1 MNVAIHDMYEE
12 LTVCAKNKLSTG
24 LTNFDSGLQGGF
36 SPELYIFVGRLYD
49 ERYALFTHLI
59 EQFAREGYQ
68 ILYYSF
74 YESIQ
79 SIQNKFLMRHDYKFH
94 RDATSTIPSI
104 VHQLES
110 SPHQLALFQ
119 QYVNKI
125 FHNLH
130 VENTP
135 FVKTTN
141 LKETLSAIAKEDKVV
156 VLLDERQLRPLELMD
171 YEYCRSHL
179 NELKEIAHSF
189 NVPILSN
196 VMLSKEDHFALQEG
210 FLTEVGIENVVDNF
224 IIFEQTP
231 VLLTPYTVNLTVMS
245 KSMAQSKPVPL
256 TYHSSH
262 YYFQDA

>member
-1 MNVAIHDMYEE
+1 MKVAIHDIYEE
-12 LTVCAKNKLSTG
+12 LNACLKNKLSTG
-24 LTNFDSGLQGGF
+24 LTNVDNALQGGF
-36 SPELYIFVGRLYD
+36 SPELYVFVGRLGD
-49 ERYALFTHLI
+49 ARYALFIHLI
-59 EQFAREGYQ
+59 EQFIREGYH
-68 ILYYSF
+68 IIYYSF

-79 SIQNKFLMRHDYKFH
+79 SIHNKLLMRHDYKLH

-110 SPHQLALFQ
+110 SPHQLELFQ
-119 QYVNKI
+119 KYVNKI

-130 VENTP
+130 VKNTP
-135 FVKTTN
+135 FVKITN
-141 LKETLSAIAKEDKVV
+141 LKETLSSIAKEKKVV
-156 VLLDERQLRPLELMD
+156 VLIDERQLHPLELID

-179 NELKEIAHSF
+179 NELKEIAQSF

-210 FLTEVGIENVVDNF
+210 FLTEVGIENVVDNL
-224 IIFEQTP
+224 ITFEQTP
-231 VLLTPYTVNLTVMS
+231 ASLTPYTMNLTVMS
-245 KSMAQSKPVPL
+245 KSLVQMKPVPL